1 MTAVPTPE
9 RDDEGSA
16 RGDAGSTRADDRSLW
31 ADAVPPPFEDLVT
44 SHGVELY
51 RYLRRLAPSAD
62 DAADLHQ
69 DTFLRAFRAY
79 PRLAAGANVR
89 AWLYRIAG
97 NLARDAHRRRAV
109 RSAIGSGSLDL
120 LVDVA
125 ADSTRDPGTHAAAA
139 ETRRAVQE
147 ALLELTARQRVA
159 VIRRV
164 LEGDDYADVADALGC
179 TEPTARQHVS
189 QGLRRLRQLLAQRM
203 ELDP

>member
-1 MTAVPTPE
+1 MRTPE
-9 RDDEGSA
+9 RDEDGSA
-16 RGDAGSTRADDRSLW
+16 RGDAGSAR
-31 ADAVPPPFEDLVT
+31 ADAVLPPFEDLVAM
-44 SHGVELY
+44 HEVELY

-69 DTFLRAFRAY
+69 ETFLRAFRAY
-79 PRLAAGANVR
+79 PRLAGGANVR

-97 NLARDAHRRRAV
+97 NLARDTYRRRAV
-109 RSAIGSGSLDL
+109 RSAIGSESADL
-120 LVDVA
+120 LVEVA
-125 ADSTRDPGTHAAAA
+125 GDPTRDPVAHAAAT
-139 ETRRAVQE
+139 ETRRAVRE

-179 TEPTARQHVS
+179 AEPTARQHVS
-189 QGLRRLRQLLAQRM
+189 QGLRRLRRLLAQRI